1 MIHKKQPLRAA
12 GTCRQRVRMR
22 PGSVIGNCV
31 AVSAAQLTVSVGASE
46 NMDSNAVTVTLAFS
60 GCPMVLKFLSHGGLT
75 WSFML

>member
-12 GTCRQRVRMR
+12 GTCRQRVR

-31 AVSAAQLTVSVGASE
+31 AVAAAQLTVSAGASE

-60 GCPMVLKFLSHGGLT
+60 ECPMVLKFLSRGSLT
-75 WSFML
+75 WSCML